1 MSVPVALSPARLHAA
16 NASHSKRFV
25 WLNVWTKHADA
36 RLFSLLDM
44 GKGRRGDLFCLKF
57 CPGSLTLSDC
67 LLCLNEWVRPLCPID
82 QRHDSFARST
92 TSALPFSQCICA
104 ASVCTTLEIPSSDR
118 SGKVREARSH
128 CIPVSVI
135 TVSS

>member
-25 WLNVWTKHADA
+25 WLNVWTKHADK
-36 RLFSLLDM
+36 LLLDM
-44 GKGRRGDLFCLKF
+44 DKKGRRGDLFCLEF

-67 LLCLNEWVRPLCPID
+67 PLRLNEWVCPLCPIG

-128 CIPVSVI
+128 FIPVLVI

>member
-1 MSVPVALSPARLHAA
+1 MSVPVALSPERLHAA
-16 NASHSKRFV
+16 NASRSKRFV

-36 RLFSLLDM
+36 RLFRY
-44 GKGRRGDLFCLKF
+44 GKGRLGDLFCLEF
-57 CPGSLTLSDC
+57 CPGSLALSDC
-67 LLCLNEWVRPLCPID
+67 PLRLKEWVRPPCPID
-82 QRHDSFARST
+82 QHHDSFARST

>member
-1 MSVPVALSPARLHAA
+1 MSAPVALSPARLHAA

-25 WLNVWTKHADA
+25 WLNVWTKQIDA
-36 RLFSLLDM
+36 RLFRYE
-44 GKGRRGDLFCLKF
+44 KGRRGDLFCLEF
-57 CPGSLTLSDC
+57 CPGSLAFSDC
-67 LLCLNEWVRPLCPID
+67 PLCLNEWVQPLC
-82 QRHDSFARST
+82 RHDSFARST

-118 SGKVREARSH
+118 SGKVREARFH
-128 CIPVSVI
+128 FIPVSVI